1 MIDTKGLRC
10 WIGWLG
16 MSLPWIVLILS
27 IMYGYGFPD
36 SISATYYLPTCI
48 TPFMIILG
56 VAGSFLCYY
65 RGYDKKDDII
75 CTIAGVFGLGICIF
89 SCGTGKL
96 PERWTAIADLTKV
109 GTFQINP
116 GLSGILHN
124 ICAIGFFMLLAYNS
138 LFLFTKSNG
147 EVTDNK
153 KKRNLIFRICGFG
166 MIASFVL
173 LIPANILGWWGATWV
188 VETIALTFFGISW
201 LTKADR
207 YPWLFADKK

>member
-27 IMYGYGFPD
+27 MAYGYGFPD

-138 LFLFTKSNG
+138 LFLFTKSGG
-147 EVTDNK
+147 EITDNK

-188 VETIALTFFGISW
+188 VETIALTFFGVSW

-207 YPWLFADKK
+207 YRWLFADKD